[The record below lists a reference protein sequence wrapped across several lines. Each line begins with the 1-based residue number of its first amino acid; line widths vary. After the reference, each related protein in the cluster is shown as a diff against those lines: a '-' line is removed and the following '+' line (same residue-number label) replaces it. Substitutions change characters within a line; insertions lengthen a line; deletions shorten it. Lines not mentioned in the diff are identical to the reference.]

1 MKMNLPN
8 RLTVL
13 RLCLVPVLIAVGMLP
28 EAWIPRYISYVI
40 LAVLFIVSVF
50 VANNTVSFSILLVFT
65 AFLISISRIAFNVI
79 FKGIKP
85 IIFILLFTAL
95 INLFM
100 TGGAGE
106 PLVSFWI
113 IKIYTEGIARA
124 VFMALRVIIL
134 IIGTSLLLTYTTS
147 PISLTDGLESL
158 LSPLKKVKVP
168 VHTFAMMMSIALRFI
183 PTLVEETDK
192 IMNAQKSR
200 GADFTS
206 GSLAK
211 RAKALVPL
219 LIPLFV
225 SAFKRAEELATA
237 MECRCY
243 RGDYN
248 RTKLVKLEMRGRD
261 FVAFAVFILL
271 IAVMVTASLLP
282 YKLALSG
289 NIFGVLFYK
298 I

>member
-1 MKMNLPN
+1 MISDITLGQFFPGYSPIHKLD
-8 RLTVL
+8 
-13 RLCLVPVLIAVGMLP
+13 
-28 EAWIPRYISYVI
+28 PRTKI
-40 LAVLFIVSVF
+40 LLSVLFIVSVF
-50 VANNTVSFSILLVFT
+50 VASNPASFAALVIFTLILI
-65 AFLISISRIAFNVI
+65 AISRISLRVI
-79 FKGIKP
+79 MKGVKP
-85 IIFILLFTAL
+85 IIFILLFTAI

-100 TGGAGE
+100 TGGEGE
-106 PLVSFWI
+106 PLVSFWV
-113 IKIYTEGIARA
+113 IKIYTEGIVRA

-158 LSPLKKVKVP
+158 LSPLKKIKVP

-183 PTLVEETDK
+183 PTLVEETEK

-206 GSLAK
+206 GSLVK

-248 RTKLVKLEMRGRD
+248 RTKLVKLEMKGRD
-261 FVAFAVFILL
+261 YAFLAMFLMFLGAL
-271 IAVMVTASLLP
+271 ISASILP
-282 YKLALSG
+282 YNFGLSG
-289 NIFGVLFYK
+289 NVFNVLFYK

>member
-1 MKMNLPN
+1 MISDITLGQFFPGYSPIHKLD
-8 RLTVL
+8 
-13 RLCLVPVLIAVGMLP
+13 
-28 EAWIPRYISYVI
+28 PRTKIL

-50 VANNTVSFSILLVFT
+50 IAKNPASF
-65 AFLISISRIAFNVI
+65 AFLLAFTMILIAVSRISFRVV

-85 IIFILLFTAL
+85 IIFILFFTAL
-95 INLFM
+95 INLLM
-100 TGGAGE
+100 TGGEGE

-113 IKIYTEGIARA
+113 IKIYAEGIARA

-134 IIGTSLLLTYTTS
+134 IVGTSLLLTYTTS

-158 LSPLKKVKVP
+158 LSPLKKIKVP

-183 PTLVEETDK
+183 PTLVEETEK
-192 IMNAQKSR
+192 IVNAQKSR

-206 GSLAK
+206 GSLVK

-248 RTKLVKLEMRGRD
+248 RTKLVKLELRGRD
-261 FVAFAVFILL
+261 YFGFLIFTLL
-271 IAVMVTASLLP
+271 LGVLIIGSILP
-282 YKLALSG
+282 YELGLSG
-289 NIFGVLFYK
+289 GIFSILFYK